1 MGTGQGVSQPGAQRC
16 PLLGTQAPAQPVW
29 APVPALPL
37 TVTPTFVPP
46 FPHLEMGPNDTLQ
59 RGLLGA

>member
-16 PLLGTQAPAQPVW
+16 PLLGTQVPAQPVW

-37 TVTPTFVPP
+37 TVTPTELYLRFLIWKWGRMTV
-46 FPHLEMGPNDTLQ
+46 FNKGC
-59 RGLLGA
+59 